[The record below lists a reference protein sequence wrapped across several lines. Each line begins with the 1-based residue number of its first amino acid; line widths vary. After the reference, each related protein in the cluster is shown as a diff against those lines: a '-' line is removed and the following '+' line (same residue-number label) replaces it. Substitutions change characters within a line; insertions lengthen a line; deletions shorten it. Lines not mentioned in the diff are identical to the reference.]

1 MKQRTIKRVARK
13 GLAIV
18 LALGINLLPLQGL
31 IPVAQASGGLN
42 IPTKDQPQ
50 VLIILDNSQGMA
62 GVLQATQGYAT
73 SSSTA
78 PTWSTN
84 LSGAIMT
91 GSGTVPQNQTSSSP
105 AYYTTNNF
113 TPPALGSAGA
123 RNQFTVSC
131 GSSGLTAAAVSA
143 CATISN
149 NGYVDNSPS
158 MLNGVEVPLANILA
172 TPLYANNIQF
182 GLEDYLGAYT
192 ESQTK
197 QGTYLY
203 NTYVYYMSSQPNP
216 YNVIQ
221 TWRGTYQQN
230 QYTNDFS
237 FGTSATSI
245 PNGYTAALSNP
256 CYQAYNSTSCTQIQ
270 NWFGQGAGSISDPY
284 LYVYDTSD
292 NPVIN
297 DVLYTQGSSGSNFIS
312 GSFKRFSNNYSQGL
326 SAYENQII
334 NNSPIYSYYPAISL
348 SPTSAGY
355 IASSYD
361 TWFSQRGLAF
371 NNNALLSDQ
380 GNMVVPIQAGS
391 PAQLAA
397 LQLALS
403 PEVFSNSNID
413 YASSKYPISASAGYS
428 PVAGAFQTAIDYYSG
443 SSKQISN
450 SMPAP
455 PTTCGKKYVIFI
467 TDGQPTMGTSGHIYP
482 PLGSASAQS
491 FGMTQS
497 PAVAEAISNIQTL
510 ANEGITTYILGVGSA
525 VDPDVA
531 NTTSAQQA
539 VALQGQAVL
548 NAMAQAGGT
557 SSYYSANSQAGVQA
571 ALNSI
576 VANILGKSVV
586 SSYAAPPTVGPG
598 SLEFLLKNVNPVTG
612 QGDLY
617 AYQVTSTGA
626 ASSSASWTA
635 NGNMTAATRSTSL
648 FTTPL
653 GVGNNNSGPPQ
664 TFSSVASTNSAAF
677 AITTTNL
684 TASDIANYTT
694 DPSYSNGQY
703 LGGRQSGWYV
713 GLPANLVPAQ
723 VLVPP
728 YSASLLSNAGYLA
741 FASSH
746 ASRQNAVLF
755 ADNDGFL
762 YALGYNNTG
771 SPTLLWGWMPGGL
784 LSSLQN
790 YQAFWQGN
798 NMGAFSTIDA
808 YNGKHWHTYVVG
820 VANNGGIIYD
830 LQLSGTTSPGL
841 KSVVSQYV
849 LSGYSQPQP
858 SAPVYYQVQTSGA
871 SNFGTTWALFAL
883 NTSSGS
889 YLGVLN
895 VGTGA
900 SYLDP
905 LPFTNTATPYID
917 ASGNLFLGDSSGNVY
932 EMSNSE
938 LLSVLTAKN
947 TVTNLSISNDFTE
960 IGNYAKEF
968 STALQTNVQFIG
980 GTYYQGANYL
990 RVQGPSGIT
999 LFKQINNVWSPVW
1012 TAYAGGAGSWSGG
1025 TYTAQSGSVTSN
1037 SISPLPPG
1045 STISDQALI
1054 SGGNVIVPVTVPAP
1068 AKSCGSSTAVYYIYG
1083 LSNGVFPS
1091 GAFVSSSGTAITQ
1104 GFIIGR
1110 GSAYTPSVSTFNGH
1124 VLLQSAAS
1132 QNSSGK
1138 TSGFATVFGAGLP
1151 LGGPV
1156 AWRLVLTQ

>member
-1 MKQRTIKRVARK
+1 MKQIAIKRVARK
-13 GLAIV
+13 TLTIS

-31 IPVAQASGGLN
+31 IPVAHASGGLN
-42 IPTKDQPQ
+42 IPTNDQPQ

-91 GSGTVPQNQTSSSP
+91 GSGTVPQNQSSSSP
-105 AYYTTNNF
+105 AYYTTDNF

-123 RNQFTVSC
+123 RNQFTVPC

-192 ESQTK
+192 KSQTN

-216 YNVIQ
+216 YNNF
-221 TWRGTYQQN
+221 N

-237 FGTSATSI
+237 FGSSATNI
-245 PNGYTAALSNP
+245 PSGYTAAVSNP
-256 CYQAYNSTSCTQIQ
+256 CYNSNSKSCANIQ
-270 NWFGQGAGSISDPY
+270 LWFGQGAGSISDPY

-312 GSFKRFSNNYSQGL
+312 GSFNGFSNNYSQGL
-326 SAYENQII
+326 SAYENQIT
-334 NNSPIYSYYPAISL
+334 NNSPIYSYYQGITL

-355 IASSYD
+355 ITSSYD

-371 NNNALLSDQ
+371 NNNALLYDQ

-391 PAQLAA
+391 SAQLAA

-443 SSKQISN
+443 SSPQITKN
-450 SMPAP
+450 MPAP

-467 TDGQPTMGTSGHIYP
+467 TDGQPTMGTSDHIYP

-510 ANEGITTYILGVGSA
+510 ANEGISTYVLGVGSA

-586 SSYAAPPTVGPG
+586 SSYAAPPTVIEG

-612 QGDLY
+612 EGDLY
-617 AYQVTSTGA
+617 AYPVTSTGA
-626 ASSSASWTA
+626 TSSSASWTA
-635 NGNMTAATRSTSL
+635 NQIMSVSTRSANL

-653 GVGNNNSGPPQ
+653 GGGSNNSGPPQ
-664 TFSSVASTNSAAF
+664 TFSAVASTNSAAF

-684 TASDIANYTT
+684 TASDIANYTI
-694 DPSYSNGQY
+694 DPSYANGQY
-703 LGGRQSGWYV
+703 LGGRQQGWYV

-728 YSASLLSNAGYLA
+728 YSANLLSNAGYLA

-771 SPTLLWGWMPGGL
+771 SPTLLWSWMPGGL

-790 YQAFWQGN
+790 YQTFWQGN
-798 NMGAFSTIDA
+798 NMGSFSTIGA
-808 YNGKHWHTYVVG
+808 YNGSAWHTYVVG
-820 VANNGGIIYD
+820 VANNGGIVYD

-858 SAPVYYQVQTSGA
+858 SAPVYYQVQTVGA

-900 SYLDP
+900 GYFDP
-905 LPFTNTATPYID
+905 LPFINTATPYID
-917 ASGNLFLGDSSGNVY
+917 ANGNLFLGDSSGNVY

-947 TVTNLSISNDFTE
+947 TVNNLSISSDFTK
-960 IGNYAKEF
+960 IGNYAQEF
-968 STALQTNVQFIG
+968 TSGLHTNVQFIG

-999 LFKQINNVWSPVW
+999 LFKQINSVWSPVW

-1037 SISPLPPG
+1037 SISPLPAG

-1054 SGGNVIVPVTVPAP
+1054 SGGNVIVPVTIPAP
-1068 AKSCGSSTAVYYIYG
+1068 ANSCGNSTAAYYIYG

-1091 GAFVSSSGTAITQ
+1091 GAFVSSSSSGTAITQ
-1104 GFIIGR
+1104 GFVIGQ
-1110 GSAYTPSVSTFNGH
+1110 GTAFTPSVSTFNGRT
-1124 VLLQSAAS
+1124 LLQGAAN
-1132 QNSSGK
+1132 QNTTGG
-1138 TSGFATVFGAGLP
+1138 TSGFASALGAGLP